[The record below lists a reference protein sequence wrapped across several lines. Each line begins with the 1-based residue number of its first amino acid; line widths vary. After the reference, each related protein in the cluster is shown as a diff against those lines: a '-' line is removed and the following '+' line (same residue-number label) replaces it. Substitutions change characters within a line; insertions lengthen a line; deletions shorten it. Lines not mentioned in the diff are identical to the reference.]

1 MRLARCKLWV
11 SAAAGKESRFDLLP
25 SGVGIGKGEQR
36 KEDYGYEAEMNLC
49 GVPLRKTT

>member
-1 MRLARCKLWV
+1 M
-11 SAAAGKESRFDLLP
+11 P

-49 GVPLRKTT
+49 GVPLRKTNHKGRKRDASAQCH